1 MWFLLKNQE
10 FDIHINKS
18 INKVAGETF
27 FFFRKSET
35 PLVPPTKLIMLW
47 ILDCEHWKLKSQQK
61 IAHTISTILFNLG
74 KSSFYNPPRGKLL
87 GFTIFFNQFS
97 QSQGLVRDLF
107 FLAKHKKLNWIRP
120 LAYAQ
125 NIKINPDRVLIICAW
140 IF

>member
-1 MWFLLKNQE
+1 MWILLKNQE

-27 FFFRKSET
+27 LRFFLQEIRNS
-35 PLVPPTKLIMLW
+35 LVPPTKLIMLW
-47 ILDCEHWKLKSQQK
+47 ILYCEHWKLKSQQK

-97 QSQGLVRDLF
+97 LVRDFF
-107 FLAKHKKLNWIRP
+107 FLAKHKQLNWIRP